1 MEDIKHMEVTRCRPL
16 SSQKV
21 EAGKAGTRKADGD
34 LDLLFLV
41 ISTIHMVH

>member
-1 MEDIKHMEVTRCRPL
+1 MEVTRCGPFY
-16 SSQKV
+16 SQKV
-21 EAGKAGTRKADGD
+21 ETRKAGTRKADGD